1 MLSLCQEYQVPIII
15 SSDAHDPSWVGKF
28 DLAYELLEKLKIDE
42 KLILNND
49 IDKLKKFIRISSHKS
64 IL

>member
-1 MLSLCQEYQVPIII
+1 MSKTG
-15 SSDAHDPSWVGKF
+15 SDAHDPSWVGKF